1 MTDFIQDI
9 FDTAGEELP
18 VILSELID
26 IIFSFISD
34 LFLNFFVPNK
44 ENFTGLGNTLFTLVF
59 DNINLD
65 SADFFLFF
73 IGGIFIFFLLKLAWQ
88 FISNLF

>member
-34 LFLNFFVPNK
+34 LFLNFFVTNK

-59 DNINLD
+59 DNINK
-65 SADFFLFF
+65 DF
-73 IGGIFIFFLLKLAWQ
+73 I
-88 FISNLF
+88 

>member
-34 LFLNFFVPNK
+34 LFLNFFVNHS
-44 ENFTGLGNTLFTLVF
+44 V
-59 DNINLD
+59 
-65 SADFFLFF
+65 
-73 IGGIFIFFLLKLAWQ
+73 
-88 FISNLF
+88 ISQKAA

>member
-34 LFLNFFVPNK
+34 LFLNFFVTNK